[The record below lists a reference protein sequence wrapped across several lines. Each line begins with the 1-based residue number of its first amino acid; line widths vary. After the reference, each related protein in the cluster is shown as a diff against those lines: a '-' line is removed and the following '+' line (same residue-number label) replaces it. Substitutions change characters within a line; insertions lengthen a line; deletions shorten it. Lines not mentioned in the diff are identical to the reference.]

1 LDYGI
6 QNIWSGFRNSV
17 GSWGVGVL
25 GSWGVG
31 VLGNV
36 GKSRKVENKYD
47 DGEKK

>member
-1 LDYGI
+1 MGYKTFGVALETLL
-6 QNIWSGFRNSV
+6 
-17 GSWGVGVL
+17 GVGEL